1 MVLFIYKLENL
12 NEVQYNSNHRVLCQ
26 CFFPI
31 LLPFTNLFFA
41 GVQGTHGKPKEIF
54 AVSYTLVGG
63 LSYCQLQHAGLTDTS
78 KKQTN

>member
-12 NEVQYNSNHRVLCQ
+12 NEVQYNSNHRVLCE

-41 GVQGTHGKPKEIF
+41 GVQGTHGNQKKCLLLATCWLEVLSIF
-54 AVSYTLVGG
+54 SCSMQG
-63 LSYCQLQHAGLTDTS
+63 
-78 KKQTN
+78 